1 MRDTVWAGRVQ
12 RVVFNTGVPKR
23 IKVVLQECGI
33 NTDHLKAD
41 ELREVLRNHDDCE
54 NEKPM
59 ILQYLENKGHKAL
72 YRSFIR
78 N

>member
-1 MRDTVWAGRVQ
+1 M
-12 RVVFNTGVPKR
+12 
-23 IKVVLQECGI
+23 KVVLQERGI
-33 NTDHLKAD
+33 NTDHLKGD
-41 ELREVLRNHDDCE
+41 QMREILRNHDDFK